1 MFESAS
7 SWDGKHKTSPYHK
20 NFKEL
25 SNYSTATSKFYNQKY
40 ALKKITIFLRKLL
53 FFFINKFLM

>member
-7 SWDGKHKTSPYHK
+7 WDGITDHTIKTSK
-20 NFKEL
+20 N
-25 SNYSTATSKFYNQKY
+25 YQITAPTSKLYNQKY